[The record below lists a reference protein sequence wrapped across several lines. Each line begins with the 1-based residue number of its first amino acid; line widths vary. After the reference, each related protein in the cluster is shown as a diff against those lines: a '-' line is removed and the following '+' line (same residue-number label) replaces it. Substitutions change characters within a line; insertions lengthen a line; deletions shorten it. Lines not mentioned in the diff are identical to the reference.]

1 MRILIAEDDFGSQQF
16 MKELLS
22 AYGDVDVAVDGEE
35 AVNAFQIAWEDKNPY
50 DVVFMDI
57 MMPEKTGHEAIQ
69 EIRQLEQ
76 KMKVHIKDEVKI
88 IMSTVLDDPK
98 NVVKAYHKGGATS
111 YIVKPVDKDK
121 VELEMEKLGFVP
133 LYD

>member
-1 MRILIAEDDFGSQQF
+1 MRILVAEDDFGSQQF
-16 MKELLS
+16 MKELLTT
-22 AYGDVDVAVDGEE
+22 YGEVDLAENGEE
-35 AVNAFQIAWEDKNPY
+35 AVNAFQMAWQENIPY

-69 EIRQLEQ
+69 DIRNIEQ
-76 KMKVHIKDEVKI
+76 EMKIHQKDEVKI

-111 YIVKPVDKDK
+111 YMVKPVDKDK
-121 VELEMEKLGFVP
+121 IESEMQKIGFVP
-133 LYD
+133 LYE